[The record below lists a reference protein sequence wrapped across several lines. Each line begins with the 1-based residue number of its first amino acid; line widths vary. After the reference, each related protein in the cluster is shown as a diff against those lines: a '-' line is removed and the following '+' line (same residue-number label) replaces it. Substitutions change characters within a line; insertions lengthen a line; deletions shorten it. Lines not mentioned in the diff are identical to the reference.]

1 MKRTLS
7 ILAILLLAVFF
18 ISCGTQRRAAGSKP
32 DVIDIRD
39 TTSVED
45 STKYELIV
53 FDPGFDFWYQGRAFT
68 KNQYTNEYLRSWNHL
83 YAQEW
88 NRRYSTGDRLIN
100 SYVEYDML
108 TDYDF
113 EFNFKLF
120 MYFKYFEEK
129 NRIRLIPGS
138 GRPL

>member
-1 MKRTLS
+1 MKRTILTLS
-7 ILAILLLAVFF
+7 ILLLAVFF
-18 ISCGTQRRAAGSKP
+18 ISCGTTRRANGSKP
-32 DVIDIRD
+32 GVIDIRD
-39 TTSVED
+39 TTSLED
-45 STKYELIV
+45 STQYELIV

-83 YAQEW
+83 YSQEW

-120 MYFKYFEEK
+120 MYFKYFEET
-129 NRIRLIPGS
+129 NRIKLIPGS